1 MIYKARIYIGSLL
14 AGYRQEAGLTIK
26 EAAERAGVSRSN
38 LTNIERGRY
47 SAGVDILTKIAAVYN
62 KKLDFSDINSNYDD
76 FITYLCAVN

>member
-47 SAGVDILTKIAAVYN
+47 SAGVDILSKIAAVYN
-62 KKLDFSDINSNYDD
+62 KKLDFSDIE
-76 FITYLCAVN
+76 